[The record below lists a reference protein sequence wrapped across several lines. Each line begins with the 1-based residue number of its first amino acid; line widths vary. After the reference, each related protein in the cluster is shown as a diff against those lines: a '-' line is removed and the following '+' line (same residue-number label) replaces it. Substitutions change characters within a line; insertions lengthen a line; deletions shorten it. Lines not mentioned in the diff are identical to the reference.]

1 MRLATIAMVLA
12 SAAALALPAHAG
24 EEPAPAAGLEGAVAA
39 FDEGRL
45 DDCVKACDA
54 VPADDAEHA
63 KALWLRAEA
72 LLLLGRADDAAEGFR
87 GVLAERPRSVP
98 ARTGLGRALTA
109 LGALDEAEDVLRDAV
124 KRDKKSAPAHRAL
137 GELLIARQKYS
148 DARGVLSKA
157 WKLDPTSPSTAIPL
171 VDVHLGYDD
180 TKGALKVA
188 RQLAKERPE
197 SPVGHFLVGRVLEHE
212 REWKDAIDAYQKAV
226 AADDTYLDAHR
237 NLAILCHTQNPM
249 YRDRELLDTS
259 MKHYE
264 RYFELGGDE
273 PELRRIY
280 DQMSAFLKSLR

>member
-1 MRLATIAMVLA
+1 MVLA
-12 SAAALALPAHAG
+12 SLAALVLPARAG
-24 EEPAPAAGLEGAVAA
+24 DDPAPAVGLDGAVTA

-45 DDCVKACDA
+45 DDCVRACES
-54 VPADDAEHA
+54 VPADDAGHA
-63 KALWLRAEA
+63 RALWLRAEA

-87 GVLAERPRSVP
+87 TVLAERPQSVP
-98 ARTGLGRALTA
+98 ARTGLGRALTV
-109 LGALDEAEDVLRDAV
+109 LGALDEAEEVLRDAV

-137 GELLIARQKYS
+137 GDLLIVRERYS
-148 DARGVLSKA
+148 DARGILSKA
-157 WKLDPTSPSTAIPL
+157 WKLDPASPLTAIPL
-171 VDVHLGYDD
+171 VDVHLGYQD
-180 TKGALKVA
+180 TKSALKVA
-188 RQLAKERPE
+188 RQLAKGRPE

-212 REWKDAIDAYQKAV
+212 GEWKAAIEAYEKAV

-264 RYFELGGDE
+264 RYFELGGNE